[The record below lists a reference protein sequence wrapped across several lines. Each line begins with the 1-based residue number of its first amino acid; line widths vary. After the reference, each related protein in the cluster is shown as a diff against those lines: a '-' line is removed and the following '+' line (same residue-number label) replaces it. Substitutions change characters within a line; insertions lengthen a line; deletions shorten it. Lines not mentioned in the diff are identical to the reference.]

1 MSILQLVSLCSF
13 CNSFHY
19 SLSRS
24 PPAVD
29 TTTAFPFMSDIDS
42 DDVLV
47 HPQQP
52 TLDEEG
58 MWIWPGPDG
67 YKKKPVI
74 GNFAVNLVTVDET
87 NNDSVVIVEDD
98 EGSVVSTS
106 SGASISATF
115 VSIALLVSIACS
127 L

>member
-1 MSILQLVSLCSF
+1 
-13 CNSFHY
+13 
-19 SLSRS
+19 
-24 PPAVD
+24 
-29 TTTAFPFMSDIDS
+29 MSDIDN

-58 MWIWPGPDG
+58 MWMWPGPDG

-87 NNDSVVIVEDD
+87 NNDSVVEDD
-98 EGSVVSTS
+98 EGSVVNTS
-106 SGASISATF
+106 GGAFVSATF
-115 VSIALLVSIACS
+115 VSIALLISIACS
-127 L
+127 V